1 MAARK
6 AGLGKG
12 LESLIQVDRPDRGF
26 ASIAVDQVSPNP
38 DQPRRNFDDDAL
50 DGLAASIREVGVLQ
64 PVVVAAD
71 GDGFVL
77 VAGERRWRAA
87 RMAGLVEI
95 PALVRETEDTGSLP
109 VALIENVQREDLT
122 ALEEAAGYR
131 QLLDDYGMTHED
143 IGARVG
149 KSRAAISNALRLLTL
164 PPAVQGMLERRE
176 LAAGAARALA
186 GLEDEAYAVYVAERA
201 VEEGWSVRQVEDA
214 VRTRLGGT
222 TETPPATRS
231 RAERPA
237 PVIELEARLADHLDA
252 PVRIDYG
259 RGGGKVVVRFKDL
272 DALESIYR
280 RMFRG

>member
-12 LESLIQVDRPDRGF
+12 LESLIPVDRPARGYP
-26 ASIAVDQVSPNP
+26 SIPLEQVSPNP
-38 DQPRRNFDDDAL
+38 DQPRRNFDDAAL

-64 PVVVAAD
+64 PVVVAETAD
-71 GDGFVL
+71 GYVL

-87 RMAGLVEI
+87 RMAGLLEI
-95 PALVRETEDTGSLP
+95 PAVVRDAQESGTLSE
-109 VALIENVQREDLT
+109 ALIENVQREDLT
-122 ALEEAAGYR
+122 ALEEAAGYQ
-131 QLLDDYGMTHED
+131 QLLDDYGMTHDE

-149 KSRAAISNALRLLTL
+149 KSRASVTNALRLLTL

-186 GLEDEAYAVYVAERA
+186 GLEDEAYAVYIAERA
-201 VEEGWSVRQVEDA
+201 VDDGWSVRQVEDA
-214 VRTRLGGT
+214 VRNRLG
-222 TETPPATRS
+222 ESAPAASARS

-237 PVIELEARLADHLDA
+237 PVIELETRLAEHLDA
-252 PVRIDYG
+252 PVKIDYG
-259 RGGGKVVVRFKDL
+259 SRGGKVVVRFRDL

-280 RMFRG
+280 RMFGS

>member
-26 ASIAVDQVSPNP
+26 SSIAVDQVSPNP
-38 DQPRRNFDDDAL
+38 DQPRRNFDDAAL

-64 PVVVAAD
+64 PIVVTAD
-71 GDGFVL
+71 GDRFVL

-87 RMAGLVEI
+87 RMAGLLEI
-95 PALVRETEDTGSLP
+95 PAVVRDAEDKGTLP

-143 IGARVG
+143 IGGRVG
-149 KSRAAISNALRLLTL
+149 KSRAAITNALRLLTL
-164 PPAVQGMLERRE
+164 PAAVQGMLERRE
-176 LAAGAARALA
+176 LSAGAARALA
-186 GLEDEAYAVYVAERA
+186 GLEDEAYAVYIAERA
-201 VEEGWSVRQVEDA
+201 VDEGWSVRQVEDA
-214 VRTRLGGT
+214 VRTRLGGV
-222 TETPPATRS
+222 TPPPTTRP

-259 RGGGKVVVRFKDL
+259 SRGGKVVVRFRDL

>member
-38 DQPRRNFDDDAL
+38 DQPRRNFDDAAL
-50 DGLAASIREVGVLQ
+50 DGLAASIREVGLLQ
-64 PVVVAAD
+64 PVVVSAD
-71 GDGFVL
+71 GDRFVL

-95 PALVRETEDTGSLP
+95 PAVVREPEDNGSLP

-122 ALEEAAGYR
+122 ALEEAAGYH

-149 KSRAAISNALRLLTL
+149 KSRAAVTNALRLLTL

-214 VRTRLGGT
+214 VRTRLGT
-222 TETPPATRS
+222 TTAPPATRP

-259 RGGGKVVVRFKDL
+259 SRGGKVVVRFKDL

-280 RMFRG
+280 RLFQG